1 MLPEIPQIQPFQ
13 SKLDRVVGMRES
25 VQRRL
30 EDTRN
35 EIGQLENQEESLEM
49 VANIFRQLIDNEIT
63 EGVQAVEKLLSEG
76 LASVFDDQELWVDA
90 NVEVQRGKVSVD
102 LITKQKQ
109 PDGTVIEG
117 SSNDAFGGAVM
128 TVQSVLLRII
138 VLLRR
143 DMRPLLLLDESLP
156 AFDAHYVTNMGRF
169 LSLLCK
175 RVGMDILLVS
185 HNPAL
190 VEAAD
195 KAYTIQIKDGASI
208 FKEVSR

>member
-35 EIGQLENQEESLEM
+35 EICQLENQEESLEM

>member
-1 MLPEIPQIQPFQ
+1 MLPPVPKTQELR
-13 SKLDRVVGMRES
+13 SKLDRAVGMREG

-30 EDTRN
+30 DDTQAEIRRFED
-35 EIGQLENQEESLEM
+35 EEEKLEL
-49 VANIFRQLIDNEIT
+49 VANVFRQMIDMEIT

-76 LASVFDDQELWVDA
+76 LASVFDDQDLWVEA

-102 LITKQKQ
+102 LITKQRQ
-109 PDGTVIEG
+109 PNGTVIDG
-117 SSNDAFGGAVM
+117 SSSDAFGGAVT
-128 TVQSVLLRII
+128 TVQSALLRII

-143 DMRPLLLLDESLP
+143 EMRPLLLLDESLP
-156 AFDAHYVTNMGRF
+156 AFDAHYVHNMSRF

-175 RVGMDILLVS
+175 RLGMDILLVS

-195 KAYTIQIKDGASI
+195 KAYTIQIKDDASV
-208 FKEVSR
+208 FKEAR

>member
-35 EIGQLENQEESLEM
+35 EIDQLENQEESLEM

-102 LITKQKQ
+102 LVTKQKQ

-185 HNPAL
+185 HNPAS
-190 VEAAD
+190 VS
-195 KAYTIQIKDGASI
+195 YTHLTLPTRS
-208 FKEVSR
+208 

>member
-1 MLPEIPQIQPFQ
+1 
-13 SKLDRVVGMRES
+13 
-25 VQRRL
+25 
-30 EDTRN
+30 
-35 EIGQLENQEESLEM
+35 
-49 VANIFRQLIDNEIT
+49 
-63 EGVQAVEKLLSEG
+63 
-76 LASVFDDQELWVDA
+76 
-90 NVEVQRGKVSVD
+90 
-102 LITKQKQ
+102 
-109 PDGTVIEG
+109 
-117 SSNDAFGGAVM
+117 M

>member
-1 MLPEIPQIQPFQ
+1 
-13 SKLDRVVGMRES
+13 MRES

>member
-1 MLPEIPQIQPFQ
+1 MLPEIPQIQPIQ